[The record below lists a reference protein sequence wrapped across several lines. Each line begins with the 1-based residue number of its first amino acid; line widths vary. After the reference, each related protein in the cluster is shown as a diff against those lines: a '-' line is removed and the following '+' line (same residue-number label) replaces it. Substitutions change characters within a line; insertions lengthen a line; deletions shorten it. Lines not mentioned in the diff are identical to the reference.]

1 MKRITILAIMALVML
16 SATAQE
22 VEKRSRWGFRVTA
35 DMMMNSNSMFG
46 TYNSDGAFADFNWSL
61 LYQCFVKK
69 NWYLEPQFSFYHMSY
84 ESGPVGGGIWDEID
98 PSFNYPPAELTE
110 RGVGLSLV
118 AGYSFPIKENL
129 YIDVFLGPELKYAFI
144 CENNSGTTY
153 LDSHQYAAGG
163 AIVEV
168 NGAFTAVEGN
178 GGTIPQKYYPAY
190 LNWKV
195 GVGLNYKAFNL
206 TLSGGSGFTKR
217 LVDRTSIKMPV
228 FISLGLG
235 FKFHGKQ

>member
-22 VEKRSRWGFRVTA
+22 VEKRSRWGLRVTA
-35 DMMMNSNSMFG
+35 DLVGNNEYDVG
-46 TYNSDGAFADFNWSL
+46 TYNSNGVFCNFNWTL

-69 NWYLEPQFSFYHMSY
+69 NWYLEPQVSFYHMSY
-84 ESGPVGGGIWDEID
+84 DSKLIGSISD
-98 PSFNYPPAELTE
+98 PNDLTLNIPALNLKEKGL
-110 RGVGLSLV
+110 GLSIV
-118 AGYSFPIKENL
+118 AGYSFSIKEDL
-129 YIDVFLGPELKYAFI
+129 SIDLFVGPHLRYAFQ
-144 CENNSGTTY
+144 CEGYSGTSY

-206 TLSGGSGFTKR
+206 TLSGGSGLTNR
-217 LVDRTSIKMPV
+217 LVGKKENKLPYY
-228 FISLGLG
+228 ISLGVG
-235 FKFHGKQ
+235 YKFQRK